1 MERALCAIGCR
12 CRVANSNHIQVIKKL
27 GGSLRDSYL
36 EEGFLLDGNK
46 LAGVGQPW
54 HLEQIKK

>member
-1 MERALCAIGCR
+1 LAVDAMLRLKGGE
-12 CRVANSNHIQVIKKL
+12 NSNHIQVIKKL
-27 GGSLRDSYL
+27 GGSSRDSYL